1 MGIYGNISLWC
12 FLTLIIID
20 SLFFP
25 KSRCPTIWW
34 LIMVYQC
41 LSCVPYFWTKPLA
54 KKTTGELTILS
65 TQVMKC
71 LPANP
76 GYVYVN
82 QKMREHQQ
90 KNGCRPRN
98 YGGYRQKK
106 HRSCPLSRMEASGLK
121 RPVTSMP
128 WRILHFLLCSYEK
141 NWRAV
146 DLRNFA
152 GWFRR
157 VYPICHGIQPQKYRD
172 TETEMAFNASCFSVS
187 RLGWVVQPQN
197 QGIHNQVYRS
207 YLQEWTP

>member
-12 FLTLIIID
+12 FFDFDYHWFPFFSLKVGVLQFGGWSWFTNVYHVCLI
-20 SLFFP
+20 FG
-25 KSRCPTIWW
+25 
-34 LIMVYQC
+34 Q
-41 LSCVPYFWTKPLA
+41 PLA